1 MNYMYAVI
9 WLVAGLILILQ
20 LSKENKIFY
29 VAGGY
34 FIVLGAWWLVDAIQP
49 AWAVFEGVPGIVLKV
64 ITALALVILG
74 AQFLK
79 LNRSGRKKEKEESK
93 KKD

>member
-1 MNYMYAVI
+1 MNYVYAAIWVI
-9 WLVAGLILILQ
+9 AGLILIFQ

-34 FIVLGAWWLVDAIQP
+34 FIVLGGWWLVDAIQP

-64 ITALALVILG
+64 VTGIALVIL
-74 AQFLK
+74 ALQFFK
-79 LNRSGRKKEKEESK
+79 LNREGRKKEKEESK